1 MNIIFFGSS
10 DFVEIVLKDLHKE
23 HNVISVVTTP
33 DAPAGRKGQ
42 LSPTP
47 IAELAAKLE
56 LALLKPASLKTTE
69 AEHQL
74 KALNPDLF
82 VVASY
87 GKIIPQNILDIPK
100 FGCLN
105 IHPSLLPKYRG
116 PTPIQTALKNGD
128 TETGIS
134 IIVMDA
140 EVDHGPILVQEK
152 FSIDRNEHFQSLA
165 NKLFYI
171 GSQLLLDNLKK
182 YTDKTIIPLGQD
194 HTSATFTKMLNKED
208 GKVDWTKSASEI
220 YNQYRALIEWPG
232 IWTTWK
238 DQQLKII
245 SCEPINVTGQG
256 SPGDISLGGLVTCG
270 KESMQLKSIQLP
282 GKQPMEIKE
291 FLNGHKDFIGSALN

>member
-47 IAELAAKLE
+47 IAELATKLE

-116 PTPIQTALKNGD
+116 STPIQTALKNGD

-182 YTDKTIIPLGQD
+182 YTDKTIIPLEQD

-208 GKVDWTKSASEI
+208 GKVNWTKSASEI

-270 KESMQLKSIQLP
+270 KESIQLKSIQLP